1 VKGTTIRVLHCDRS
15 RLYADVF
22 DDALRRRDH
31 EVAWIAHPDEL
42 ATSAALDAFDV
53 CLTETTFRQLSGL
66 TVVTRLRQQLPE
78 ARIVVLTRTG
88 HRAVA
93 EALLDAGASAVVPK
107 TAPMEFAIQA
117 VEGERT
123 GMVAPPP
130 PPLATPREPAPADGE
145 AMFLTP
151 REHEVLAGLANG
163 HRTEHIAKQLGVA
176 HTTARTYIQNIL
188 TKLGVHSKVQAVA
201 VAFALDLVGPGDL
214 APAAAVDTSGAL
226 PLRHG
231 A

>member
-1 VKGTTIRVLHCDRS
+1 MKGTTIRVLHCDRS

-22 DDALRRRDH
+22 DDALRRRHH
-31 EVAWIAHPDEL
+31 EVTWIGHPDDL
-42 ATSAALDAFDV
+42 APTEPLGAFDV
-53 CLTETTFRQLSGL
+53 CLTETNFRQLSGL
-66 TVVTRLRQQLPE
+66 TVVTRLRQQLPG
-78 ARIVVLTRTG
+78 ARIVVLTRAG

-93 EALLDAGASAVVPK
+93 EAVLGAGASAVVPK

-117 VEGERT
+117 VEGQRT

-130 PPLATPREPAPADGE
+130 PLAERRSAARADGE

-163 HRTEHIAKQLGVA
+163 HRTEHIADQLGVA

-214 APAAAVDTSGAL
+214 SPAAAGAVGSTMA
-226 PLRHG
+226 LRHR